1 METFKNKQFIL
12 DKAYAIA
19 NANGYTDE
27 FVKKYVEGFEL
38 GYSKY
43 SKACKKGFSDVF
55 AKIYAEGFAEG
66 YAEGFPEGYAEGFP
80 EGYAEGFP
88 GGVVFENFVKRIL
101 ESGKT
106 PEDIADFCHIDLE
119 KVKEVQEKILE

>member
-1 METFKNKQFIL
+1 METFKDNQFIL
-12 DKAYAIA
+12 DKAYATA

-38 GYSKY
+38 GY

-66 YAEGFPEGYAEGFP
+66 YAEDFTEGI
-80 EGYAEGFP
+80 
-88 GGVVFENFVKRIL
+88 VFENYVKRIL
-101 ESGKT
+101 KSGKT
-106 PEDIADFCHIDLE
+106 PEEIADFCHIDLE
-119 KVKEVQEKILE
+119 KVKEVQKKIQKANNSINK